1 MTNTLDPIT
10 LEVLWNRLLSVVN
23 EQQVTLMRTAF
34 STVVRESQDLAC
46 GVFDTHGSM
55 IAQSLTGTPGHINAM
70 ATGVRHFL
78 KAYPAETLQPG
89 DVLITNDPWQT
100 AGQINDM
107 TILTPVFSAPTRL
120 ANEGAINHAF
130 PAVQDEVRLQ
140 SEYELRAPTA
150 RQEEKHGRLVAYFAS
165 TCHAP
170 DIGGRIFSGEA
181 REVYE
186 EGLRIPITKLFIRD
200 EPNHELLKILR
211 ANVRTPNETI
221 GDLYAQTASNAVGAR
236 ELLHFMQEFG
246 LDSIDPLAEEIITRS
261 ERAMRGAIRTLP
273 NGRYENE
280 SWSDGFDEPIRIKV
294 TITIEDEDLFIDFDG
309 SSPQSSRGINV
320 VLNYTHAYAS
330 FAIKAAISPEVPHNE
345 GAFRPVHVTAP
356 PGSILNCLEPA
367 AVASRHLIGHFLPGV
382 IFGALAPA
390 MPGKVLACGAD
401 PIWISVWHGRWPE
414 TFTFSLFQCGGT
426 GARAIKDGLNTTGFP
441 SGVAGVPAEVIE
453 SLAPLVQ
460 HRRELRTDSG
470 GPGTYRGGLGQWT
483 EVSYRGD
490 IPWGVSALVD
500 RTHFPA
506 TGLEGGKFGAV
517 GEYLVNNTTRPQPKA
532 LYTLAPGDRVQLHLP
547 GGGGYGNPFRRPVEM
562 VLNDVVN
569 GYVSLEAAERDYGVV
584 IRYLGSEDQ
593 LVRPPTL
600 YTIDEA
606 ATTALRIGRQS

>member
-1 MTNTLDPIT
+1 MMQTLDPIT

-46 GVFDTHGSM
+46 GVFDTRGYM

-78 KAYPAETLQPG
+78 QAYPPETLQPG

-107 TILTPVFSAPTRL
+107 TVLTPVFKDARL
-120 ANEGAINHAF
+120 I
-130 PAVQDEVRLQ
+130 
-140 SEYELRAPTA
+140 
-150 RQEEKHGRLVAYFAS
+150 AYFAS

-170 DIGGRIFSGEA
+170 DIGGHIFSGEA

-200 EPNHELLKILR
+200 EPNHELFKIIR

-236 ELLHFMQEFG
+236 ELLHFMDEFG
-246 LDSIDPLAEEIITRS
+246 LDSIDPLAIEIITRS
-261 ERAMRGAIRTLP
+261 ERAMRQAIRALP

-280 SWSDGFDEPIRIKV
+280 SWSDGYDEPIHIKV
-294 TITIEDEDLFIDFDG
+294 TVTVKDEDLYIDFAG

-330 FAIKAAISPEVPHNE
+330 FAIKAAVSPEIPHNE

-356 PGSILNCLEPA
+356 PGCILNCLEPA
-367 AVASRHLIGHFLPGV
+367 AVASRHSIGHFLPGV

-390 MPGKVLACGAD
+390 MPGKLIACGAD
-401 PIWISVWHGRWPE
+401 PIWISVWQGKWPVSQE

-426 GARAIKDGLNTTGFP
+426 GARATKDGLNSTGFP
-441 SGVAGVPAEVIE
+441 SGVAGVPAEILE
-453 SLAPLVQ
+453 SLTPLIQ

-470 GPGTYRGGLGQWT
+470 GPGMYRGGLGQWT
-483 EVSYRGD
+483 EVSYRGEAS
-490 IPWGVSALVD
+490 WGVSALVD

-506 TGLEGGKFGAV
+506 TGLEGGKSGAA
-517 GEYLVNNTTRPQPKA
+517 GEFLVNNTIRPQPKA
-532 LYTLAPGDRVQLHLP
+532 FIPLEPADRVQLNP
-547 GGGGYGNPFRRPVEM
+547 AGGGGYGDPLRRPMEL
-562 VLNDVVN
+562 VLNDVIN
-569 GYVSLEAAERDYGVV
+569 GYVSLEAADREYGVI
-584 IRYLGSEDQ
+584 IRYQGDQKQ
-593 LVRPPTL
+593 LVRPPEL
-600 YTIDEA
+600 FVIDEA
-606 ATTALRIGRQS
+606 ATKLRRAIKQGD

>member
-1 MTNTLDPIT
+1 MEHRIDPIT

-46 GVFDTHGSM
+46 GVFDTRGSM

-78 KAYPAETLQPG
+78 KAYPVETLRPG

-107 TILTPVFSAPTRL
+107 TILTPVFKGERVI
-120 ANEGAINHAF
+120 G
-130 PAVQDEVRLQ
+130 
-140 SEYELRAPTA
+140 
-150 RQEEKHGRLVAYFAS
+150 YFAS

-186 EGLRIPITKLFIRD
+186 EGLRIPITKLFICD
-200 EPNHELLKILR
+200 EPNYELFKIIR
-211 ANVRTPNETI
+211 ANVRTPDETI
-221 GDLYAQTASNAVGAR
+221 GDLYAQTSSNAVGAR
-236 ELLHFMQEFG
+236 ELLHFMDEFD
-246 LDSIDPLAEEIITRS
+246 LDSIDPLADEIIMRS
-261 ERAMRGAIRTLP
+261 ERAMREAIRALP

-294 TITIEDEDLFIDFDG
+294 AVTIEDEDLFIDFNG

-330 FAIKAAISPEVPHNE
+330 FAIKAAVSPEVPHNE

-356 PGSILNCLEPA
+356 PGCILNCLEPA
-367 AVASRHLIGHFLPGV
+367 AVASRHSIGHFLPGV

-390 MPGKVLACGAD
+390 MPGKLIACGAD
-401 PIWISVWHGRWPE
+401 PIWISVWQGKWPVSQE
-414 TFTFSLFQCGGT
+414 AFTFSLFQCGGT
-426 GARAIKDGLNTTGFP
+426 GARATKDGLNTTGFP
-441 SGVAGVPAEVIE
+441 SGVAGVPAEIVE
-453 SLAPLVQ
+453 SRTPLIQ
-460 HRRELRTDSG
+460 HLRELRTDSG

-483 EVSYRGD
+483 EVSYRGEA
-490 IPWGVSALVD
+490 PWGISALCD
-500 RTHFPA
+500 RTRFPA
-506 TGLEGGKFGAV
+506 TGLEGGKSGAFG
-517 GEYLVNNTTRPQPKA
+517 EFLVNNSTRPQPKA
-532 LYTLAPGDRVQLHLP
+532 FIPLVPGDRVQLNPP
-547 GGGGYGNPFRRPVEM
+547 GGGGSGDPFRRPLEL
-562 VLNDVVN
+562 VLNDVIN
-569 GYVSLEAAERDYGVV
+569 GYVSLETADREYGVI
-584 IRYLGSEDQ
+584 IRYLGDQNQ
-593 LVRPPTL
+593 LVRPPEV
-600 YTIDEA
+600 YVIDEA
-606 ATTALRIGRQS
+606 ATELRRARKQGD

>member
-78 KAYPAETLQPG
+78 KTYPAETLEPG

-107 TILTPVFSAPTRL
+107 TILTPVFKD
-120 ANEGAINHAF
+120 EG
-130 PAVQDEVRLQ
+130 
-140 SEYELRAPTA
+140 
-150 RQEEKHGRLVAYFAS
+150 LVGYFAS

-246 LDSIDPLAEEIITRS
+246 LDSIDPLANEIITRS
-261 ERAMRGAIRTLP
+261 ERAMREAIRALP

-280 SWSDGFDEPIRIKV
+280 SWSDGFDDPIHIKV
-294 TITIEDEDLFIDFDG
+294 AVTIEDEDLFIDFDG

-330 FAIKAAISPEVPHNE
+330 FAIKAAVSPEVPHNE

-356 PGSILNCLEPA
+356 PGCILNCLEPA
-367 AVASRHLIGHFLPGV
+367 AVASRHSIGHFLPGV

-390 MPGKVLACGAD
+390 MPGKLMACGAD
-401 PIWISVWHGRWPE
+401 PIWISVWQGKWPVSQE
-414 TFTFSLFQCGGT
+414 AFTFSLFQGWGT
-426 GARAIKDGLNTTGFP
+426 GARATKDGLNTTGFP
-441 SGVAGVPAEVIE
+441 SGVAGVPAEILE
-453 SLAPLVQ
+453 SLTPLIQ
-460 HRRELRTDSG
+460 HQRELRTDSG
-470 GPGTYRGGLGQWT
+470 GAGVDRGGVGQWT
-483 EVSYRGD
+483 EGGYRG
-490 IPWGVSALVD
+490 
-500 RTHFPA
+500 
-506 TGLEGGKFGAV
+506 EGAG
-517 GEYLVNNTTRPQPKA
+517 
-532 LYTLAPGDRVQLHLP
+532 
-547 GGGGYGNPFRRPVEM
+547 
-562 VLNDVVN
+562 
-569 GYVSLEAAERDYGVV
+569 GVV
-584 IRYLGSEDQ
+584 A
-593 LVRPPTL
+593 VVV
-600 YTIDEA
+600 
-606 ATTALRIGRQS
+606 

>member
-1 MTNTLDPIT
+1 MTNTIDPIT
-10 LEVLWNRLLSVVN
+10 LQVLWNRLLSVVN

-107 TILTPVFSAPTRL
+107 TVLTPVFKDTHIV
-120 ANEGAINHAF
+120 G
-130 PAVQDEVRLQ
+130 
-140 SEYELRAPTA
+140 
-150 RQEEKHGRLVAYFAS
+150 YFAS

-186 EGLRIPITKLFIRD
+186 EGLRIPITKLFIGD
-200 EPNHELLKILR
+200 EPNHELFKIIR
-211 ANVRTPNETI
+211 ANVRTPNETV

-236 ELLHFMQEFG
+236 ELLRFMDEFALG
-246 LDSIDPLAEEIITRS
+246 SIDPLAAEIITRS
-261 ERAMRGAIRTLP
+261 ERAMREAIRQLP

-294 TITIEDEDLFIDFDG
+294 VVTIEDEDLFINFDG

-330 FAIKAAISPEVPHNE
+330 FAIKAVVSPEVPHNE

-356 PGSILNCLEPA
+356 PGSILNCVEPA
-367 AVASRHLIGHFLPGV
+367 PVASRHLIGHFLPGV

-390 MPGKVLACGAD
+390 IPGKLMACGAD
-401 PIWISVWHGRWPE
+401 PIWISVWHGKWPVSQE
-414 TFTFSLFQCGGT
+414 PFTFSLFQCGGT

-453 SLAPLVQ
+453 SVTPLVQ

-490 IPWGVSALVD
+490 ASWGVSALVD
-500 RTHFPA
+500 RTRFPA
-506 TGLEGGKFGAV
+506 TGLEGGKSGSS
-517 GEYLVNNTTRPQPKA
+517 GEFLVNNTIRPQPKA
-532 LYTLAPGDRVQLHLP
+532 LIPLAPDARVQLNPP
-547 GGGGYGNPFRRPVEM
+547 GGGGYGNPFQRPVDL
-562 VLNDVVN
+562 VLNDVIN
-569 GYVSLEAAERDYGVV
+569 GYVSLEAAEREYGVV
-584 IRYLGSEDQ
+584 IRYLGSQDL
-593 LVRPPTL
+593 LVRPPKL
-600 YTIDEA
+600 YVIDEA
-606 ATTALRIGRQS
+606 ATIALRAVEQGD

>member
-1 MTNTLDPIT
+1 MTQTLDPIT

-46 GVFDTHGSM
+46 GVFDTRGYM

-78 KAYPAETLQPG
+78 QAYPPETLQPG

-107 TILTPVFSAPTRL
+107 TVLTPVFKDARL
-120 ANEGAINHAF
+120 I
-130 PAVQDEVRLQ
+130 
-140 SEYELRAPTA
+140 
-150 RQEEKHGRLVAYFAS
+150 AYFAS

-170 DIGGRIFSGEA
+170 DIGGHIFSGEA

-200 EPNHELLKILR
+200 EPNAELFKILR

-221 GDLYAQTASNAVGAR
+221 GDLYAQTSSNAVGAR
-236 ELLHFMQEFG
+236 ELLHFMDEFG
-246 LDSIDPLAEEIITRS
+246 LDSIDPLANEIITRS
-261 ERAMRGAIRTLP
+261 ERGMRQAIRALP

-280 SWSDGFDEPIRIKV
+280 SWSDGYDEPVRIKV
-294 TITIEDEDLFIDFDG
+294 TVTVEDEDLFIDFAG

-330 FAIKAAISPEVPHNE
+330 FAIKAAVSPEIPHNE

-356 PGSILNCLEPA
+356 PGCILNCLEPA
-367 AVASRHLIGHFLPGV
+367 AVASRHSIGHFLPGV

-390 MPGKVLACGAD
+390 MPGKLIACGAD
-401 PIWISVWHGRWPE
+401 PIWISVWQGKWPVSQE

-426 GARAIKDGLNTTGFP
+426 GARATKDGLHTTGFP
-441 SGVAGVPAEVIE
+441 SGVAGVPAEILE
-453 SLAPLVQ
+453 SLTPLIQ

-470 GPGTYRGGLGQWT
+470 GPGMYRGGLGQWT
-483 EVSYRGD
+483 EVSYRGEAS
-490 IPWGVSALVD
+490 WGVSALVD
-500 RTHFPA
+500 RTRFPA
-506 TGLEGGKFGAV
+506 TGLEGGKSGAP
-517 GEYLVNNTTRPQPKA
+517 GEFLVNNTIRPQPKA
-532 LYTLAPGDRVQLHLP
+532 FIPLEPADRVQLNP
-547 GGGGYGNPFRRPVEM
+547 AGGGGYGDPFQRPLEL
-562 VLNDVVN
+562 VLNDVIN
-569 GYVSLEAAERDYGVV
+569 GYVSLEAADRHYGVI
-584 IRYLGSEDQ
+584 IRYLGDQDQ
-593 LVRPPTL
+593 LVRPPEL
-600 YTIDEA
+600 YVIDEA
-606 ATTALRIGRQS
+606 ATALRRATKQGD

>member
-1 MTNTLDPIT
+1 MTDTLDPIT

-46 GVFDTHGSM
+46 GVFDTRGFM

-78 KAYPAETLQPG
+78 QAYPPDTLQPG

-107 TILTPVFSAPTRL
+107 TVLTPVFKDARL
-120 ANEGAINHAF
+120 I
-130 PAVQDEVRLQ
+130 
-140 SEYELRAPTA
+140 
-150 RQEEKHGRLVAYFAS
+150 AYFAS

-170 DIGGRIFSGEA
+170 DIGGHIFSGEA

-200 EPNHELLKILR
+200 EPNAELFKIIR

-221 GDLYAQTASNAVGAR
+221 GDLYAQTSSNAVGAR
-236 ELLHFMQEFG
+236 ELLHFMDEFG
-246 LDSIDPLAEEIITRS
+246 LDSIDPLADEIISRS
-261 ERAMRGAIRTLP
+261 ERAMRQAIRALP

-280 SWSDGFDEPIRIKV
+280 SWSDGYDEPIHIKV
-294 TITIEDEDLFIDFDG
+294 SVTVEDEDLFIDFAG

-330 FAIKAAISPEVPHNE
+330 FAIKAAVSPDVPHNE
-345 GAFRPVHVTAP
+345 GAFRPVHVSAP

-390 MPGKVLACGAD
+390 MPGKLIACGAD
-401 PIWISVWHGRWPE
+401 PIWISVLHGKWPGSQE
-414 TFTFSLFQCGGT
+414 TFNFSLFQCGGT
-426 GARAIKDGLNTTGFP
+426 GARALKDGLNSTGFP
-441 SGVAGVPAEVIE
+441 SGVAGVPAEVVE
-453 SLAPLVQ
+453 SLTPLVQ
-460 HRRELRTDSG
+460 FRRELRTDSG
-470 GPGTYRGGLGQWT
+470 GAGTFRGGLGQWT
-483 EVSYRGD
+483 EIGSPVD
-490 IPWGVSALVD
+490 APWGISALVD

-506 TGLEGGKFGAV
+506 NGLEGGGYGAA
-517 GEYLVNNTTRPQPKA
+517 GEYLVNNSIRPQPKA
-532 LYTLAPGDRVQLHLP
+532 VFSVAPGDRVQLNP
-547 GGGGYGNPFRRPVEM
+547 AGGGGYGNPLLRPVEM
-562 VLNDVVN
+562 VLYDVVN
-569 GYVSLEAAERDYGVV
+569 GYVSLEAAEREYGVV
-584 IRYLGSEDQ
+584 IRYMGNADQ
-593 LVRPPTL
+593 LVRPPEL
-600 YTIDEA
+600 YAVDEA
-606 ATTALRIGRQS
+606 ATLALRGQSSSDL